1 MAGVHFIVKFYL
13 GSEDLN
19 PGSHYYVAST
29 LPAEPSSIR
38 GGFALVWFGL
48 VWFGLVWFGLVF
60 FFCFLFFVFSIFIQQ
75 SQYLFMT
82 NNIHSSNKMT
92 ISPQYYSEKITL

>member
-38 GGFALVWFGL
+38 GGFALFWFVFGL
-48 VWFGLVWFGLVF
+48 
-60 FFCFLFFVFSIFIQQ
+60 FCFEGRHLWA
-75 SQYLFMT
+75 LMG
-82 NNIHSSNKMT
+82 
-92 ISPQYYSEKITL
+92 